1 MSEKKKRNFSLRK
14 LIYNDKY
21 LIIISIV
28 AAVCVWVATS
38 INLSPETT
46 KKITVPVSI
55 DFSGTL
61 AEQLGIEYFGSR
73 DISVEVT
80 ISCKKYI
87 AKDIKADDITASL
100 QTSTV
105 TSAGY
110 HSVPI
115 LVSAADG
122 AEFTIDKFYP
132 TSAQGYYDVLQEAS
146 FPIELNFTNTD
157 FAANGYVAGTTTL
170 SEDDAVIKG
179 PKAYVA
185 QISKVVA
192 DISLDNDLTQSQIVD
207 LNPVAVDASG
217 KTVDYI
223 SLKNKITANVP
234 ILKVET
240 LSPQVNFV
248 NAPANVQS
256 LFNISYSSSS
266 VEAGVL
272 ESAGINALNLGD
284 IDFSKINSND
294 NEFTFDITNLN
305 GIMVLDGTSKITVK
319 LTAASDLETRDMIVS
334 EGDVTVSTPEG
345 FKARPVSVAP
355 KKITV
360 VGTKEALDSITAA
373 NIVMSCDLK
382 SENLKVGTSSYDL
395 SVSVKDA
402 PNVWIYGDYNV
413 YVSITKA

>member
-1 MSEKKKRNFSLRK
+1 MAEKKKKKFSLRK

-21 LIIISIV
+21 LIIISIF
-28 AAVCVWVATS
+28 AAVVVWIATS

-46 KKITVPVSI
+46 KKITVPVTV

-61 AEQLGIEYFGSR
+61 AEQLGIEYFGST
-73 DISVEVT
+73 DISVDVT
-80 ISCKKYI
+80 VSCKKYL
-87 AKDIKADDITASL
+87 AKDIKADDISASL

-122 AEFTIDKFYP
+122 AEFTIEKYYP
-132 TSAQGYYDVLQEAS
+132 TSAEGYYDVVQEAS
-146 FPIELNFTNTD
+146 FPIELNFTNID
-157 FAANGYVAGTTTL
+157 FTASGYVAGTTTL

-192 DISLDNDLTQSQIVD
+192 DIDLGSDLTESQLVD
-207 LNPVAVDASG
+207 LNPVAVDSSG
-217 KTVDYI
+217 KKIDYI
-223 SLKNKITANVP
+223 TLKNKITANVP

-248 NAPANVQS
+248 NAPVNAQN
-256 LFNISYSSSS
+256 LFKITYSTSN

-272 ESAGINALNLGD
+272 ETAGINSLNLGD
-284 IDFSKINSND
+284 VDFSKINSGD
-294 NEFTFDITNLN
+294 NEFNFDITNIN
-305 GIMVLDGTSKITVK
+305 GIMVLDGTTQITVK
-319 LTAASDLETRDMIVS
+319 VSALSELQTKQITVS
-334 EGDVTVSTPEG
+334 ESDVTVSTADG
-345 FKARPVSVAP
+345 FKARPVSVSP
-355 KKITV
+355 NKITV
-360 VGTKEALDSITAA
+360 VGTKDALDSISAA

-382 SENLKVGTSSYDL
+382 SENLKVGTSSYAL

-402 PNVWIYGDYNV
+402 PNVWVYGSYSVNV
-413 YVSITKA
+413 NITKS